1 MPKREIIK
9 LRGRKYYVQRRQNGQ
24 FAKAKW
30 TRIGKSLTA
39 DRRTKAKTKVKSGY
53 GHQGDQKR
61 KRRKR

>member
-9 LRGRKYYVQRRQNGQ
+9 NHGNKYYVQRRKNGQ
-24 FAKAKW
+24 FAAAKQVK
-30 TRIGKSLTA
+30 IGKSLSA

-61 KRRKR
+61 KQRKR